1 MYKEASVL
9 RGENHLETEEPRCI
23 ESLRSAGW
31 SLLSAKDE
39 DGINRALHEIEMGR
53 FDVTGR
59 EKLLECARILIN
71 HLRNCA
77 ADRREYLLNVL
88 IKVCKESRP
97 FVEQVVQVDSIP
109 LALELTRCGDLHIE
123 CLALDFFSCFFTTL
137 FSTNMF
143 FETHSLSSVF
153 EMYEELLNTDDS
165 RAVVCKM
172 LHIEDV
178 LNSCFHFFS
187 EWPEEALQ
195 SICRLYSMALAKR
208 RVHSYAGI
216 DHFVRNLFRA
226 DGDDGLAMLW
236 EFDIPQTLWGV
247 FCEDQFNIYVV
258 NALATICMC
267 ESDDLNTR
275 TRELVDLSLVVT
287 AFMTSGDETFIQQA
301 LKFLETA
308 CLLNPDTFVIITNP
322 EVLEKLRHLLT
333 TGSFETKFGASAVLH
348 AAISSSNVNVVRQIF
363 SSDIMLVTLDCYD
376 IESPRLLAQMLR
388 AASRALDSIN
398 KFGIEAYESVNT
410 FEKGFAEVVKGLLV
424 YPDEDVRLIA
434 SQLATSNFPDL
445 LAPTAISHSIPDV

>member
-9 RGENHLETEEPRCI
+9 QGQNPLEAEEVRRV
-23 ESLRSAGW
+23 ESLRSGGW
-31 SLLSAKDE
+31 SLLSAEDE

-59 EKLLECARILIN
+59 EELLKCARILID
-71 HLRNCA
+71 HLRKCA
-77 ADRREYLLNVL
+77 PDRCEYLLKVL

-97 FVEQVVQVDSIP
+97 FVEQVVQVDAIP
-109 LALELTRCGDLHIE
+109 LALELMRCGDLHIE
-123 CLALDFFSCFFTTL
+123 CLALDFLSCFFTTL

-143 FETHSLSSVF
+143 FETNSLASVF
-153 EMYEELLNTDDS
+153 EMYEELVNADDS

-172 LHIEDV
+172 FHIEDV
-178 LNSCFHFFS
+178 FNNCFQFVS
-187 EWPEEALQ
+187 EWPEEVLH

-208 RVHSYAGI
+208 RAHSYAGI
-216 DHFVRNLFRA
+216 NQFVRNVFRV
-226 DGDDGLAMLW
+226 DGDCGLAMLW
-236 EFDIPQTLWGV
+236 EFGVPQTLWAI
-247 FCEDQFNIYVV
+247 FCENQFDIYVV

-267 ESDDLNTR
+267 ESDELNTR
-275 TRELVDLSLVVT
+275 TRELVDLSLLVT
-287 AFMTSGDETFIQQA
+287 AFMASDDETFIRQA

-308 CLLNPDTFVIITNP
+308 CLLNPDTFGVITNP
-322 EVLEKLRHLLT
+322 EVLEKLRHLLS

-363 SSDIMLVTLDCYD
+363 SSDVMLVTLDCYD
-376 IESPRLLAQMLR
+376 IESPLLLAQMLH

-410 FEKGFAEVVKGLLV
+410 FEKGFAEVVRNLLL
-424 YPDEDVRLIA
+424 YPDEEVRLIA
-434 SQLATSNFPDL
+434 SKLATSNFPDL
-445 LAPTAISHSIPDV
+445 LAPTAISHSISDV